1 MTYRNGTYV
10 AFDGGGDSDIITGD
24 IKYFNLMKAWKNSED
39 IDFTFSDSHQKTYQV
54 NDDSKLSTLRT
65 RLLERIKNSKNFILI
80 LSDKTKKKNKNLDW
94 EIEKAFEYK
103 LPFIIVYPEYEKIQY
118 PTFHKDVWPIK
129 LTKLIDEE
137 KIKCIHISFKKEPIL
152 YSINKYSVVTEV
164 YPNTS
169 VSYYSIDAYKAWGI
183 E

>member
-1 MTYRNGTYV
+1 
-10 AFDGGGDSDIITGD
+10 
-24 IKYFNLMKAWKNSED
+24 MKAWKNSED

-94 EIEKAFEYK
+94 EIEKAFEYN

-118 PTFHKDVWPIK
+118 PTFHKDVWPTK
-129 LTKLIDEE
+129 LTKLINE
-137 KIKCIHISFKKEPIL
+137 KKLNVYIYLLKKSQ
-152 YSINKYSVVTEV
+152 YCTQ
-164 YPNTS
+164 
-169 VSYYSIDAYKAWGI
+169 
-183 E
+183 